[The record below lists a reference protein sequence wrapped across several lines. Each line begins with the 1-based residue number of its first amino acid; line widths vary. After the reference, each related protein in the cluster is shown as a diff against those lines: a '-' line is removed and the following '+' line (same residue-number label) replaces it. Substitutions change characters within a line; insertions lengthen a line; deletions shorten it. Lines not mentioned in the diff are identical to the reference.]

1 MALTNIDISH
11 LINPFQRCN
20 IFKGVY
26 ACDMLPKKFSLPAGF
41 VVNLSPHT
49 SRGSHW
55 IGIFFDN
62 KKTAHYF
69 DSFGFPPTDSNIL
82 KFINSHSL
90 AWDFNRNQYQHINS
104 YSCGKF
110 VILFIL
116 CRMYEKDVD
125 DVFKKFSTN
134 LFVNELVIE
143 KLFSYFK
150 ELRKNKE
157 LKKILF

>member
-26 ACDMLPKKFSLPAGF
+26 ASDMLPKNFSLPAAF
-41 VVNLSPHT
+41 VVNLSSHT

-55 IGIFFDN
+55 IGIFFDYN
-62 KKTAHYF
+62 KTAHYF
-69 DSFGFPPTDSNIL
+69 DSFGFSPTETNIL
-82 KFINSHSL
+82 KFINSHSI
-90 AWDFNRNQYQHINS
+90 AWDFNKKQYQHIISN
-104 YSCGKF
+104 SCGKF
-110 VILFIL
+110 VVLFIL

-125 DVFKKFSTN
+125 EVFEKFSTN

-143 KLFSYFK
+143 KLFNYFK

-157 LKKILF
+157 LKNMML